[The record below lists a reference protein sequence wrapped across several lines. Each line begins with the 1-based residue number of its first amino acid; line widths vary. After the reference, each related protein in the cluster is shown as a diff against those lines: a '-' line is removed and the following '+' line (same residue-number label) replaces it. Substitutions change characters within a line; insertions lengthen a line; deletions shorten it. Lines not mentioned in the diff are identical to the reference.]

1 MKTLLTALAILLTT
15 ATCFAADVKLTWD
28 PSQNATGYRVY
39 MSTDRGQ
46 TWDAGV
52 DVGNTTTHTYIG
64 VPDIGLIL
72 FRVSAYNSQANSIR
86 YNAGAWY
93 CAEWVPPTVPT
104 GTGVE

>member
-15 ATCFAADVKLTWD
+15 ATCYTADVKLAWED

-52 DVGNTTTHTYIG
+52 DVGNTTTNTI
-64 VPDIGLIL
+64 
-72 FRVSAYNSQANSIR
+72 
-86 YNAGAWY
+86 
-93 CAEWVPPTVPT
+93 
-104 GTGVE
+104 